1 MENTDNKVDGK
12 NPAER
17 NRQEIHSQVIRAGK
31 RTYFFDVKSTRND
44 EYYLTITESKKKFFD
59 NGKFH
64 YEKHKVFLYPEDFH
78 KFAQTLEDVIGFIQE
93 NQPELKSD
101 RAEPVAEPKAEAKAE
116 TEPKADAVESAAA
129 EPETN
134 DKEDADNEPEKEE
147 VSVETNGEG
156 KKKDF
161 TDIDFEDI

>member
-1 MENTDNKVDGK
+1 MENTDNKAEGK

-101 RAEPVAEPKAEAKAE
+101 RAEPKAEPAAEAKAE
-116 TEPKADAVESAAA
+116 PKTDAVESAAA
-129 EPETN
+129 EPEAN
-134 DKEDADNEPEKEE
+134 DKAETDNEAEKEE
-147 VSVETNGEG
+147 VPVETNGEG